1 MPPFL
6 EQEREWPTNVGEYP
20 IRAIPERVLIHP
32 SPDNLIVINTSN
44 MTVSSFHNRQ
54 KNRKED
60 FTSDVKITHS
70 RVPKTRHCTPYDA
83 IAQP

>member
-32 SPDNLIVINTSN
+32 SSDNLIVINTSN

-54 KNRKED
+54 KTEK
-60 FTSDVKITHS
+60 
-70 RVPKTRHCTPYDA
+70 KTLLQTLK
-83 IAQP
+83 